1 MADGTDVD
9 AVDEAASGD
18 QPVRG
23 ARRRP
28 PAASP
33 AGFDDPQP
41 LLRIVR
47 SWPWAGWLVGGIV
60 LLRLIAVAGMRL
72 YIYVDSGEYDRID
85 FSGDWR
91 RPWATPYLYWLIP
104 GSNRGTVVGQALVGA
119 ACWATLALCASAWFR
134 LRTSRIAVA
143 VVIGGLGCTT
153 VVTNWD
159 AAKLSE
165 SLGLSLTVL
174 VIAAWLNFVRRTDAV
189 TAGLVAMV
197 TLPWLFVRQSLV
209 PTAWLVVAVAGVA
222 TVVVWRH
229 RRTAGVVAVRI
240 LAVLCVVLAI
250 ETAVASAT
258 YSHNQEIVHENL
270 LVIVSNRVGPDPARL
285 AWFEDHGMPVPK
297 SGDLSPDSLRD
308 DPAFA
313 HWVAHEGRSTYVR
326 YLATHPWYALT
337 APLDDF
343 TTVRQS
349 ALDEYE
355 RPTAM
360 LAPPDSYATSR
371 PVLPSLAEQ
380 ALFGPGDTGMVIT
393 LLVVVLGW
401 TLVRIRRRSVRW
413 AIPLSLVGLAFASL
427 YTGWHGATPELG
439 RLALMG
445 AMGLRIGLFLQ
456 LAFLIE
462 DEVVARR
469 DRRAPGGARDQRVA
483 RDVAPTS

>member
-1 MADGTDVD
+1 VADGSE
-9 AVDEAASGD
+9 AEAAGRRWR
-18 QPVRG
+18 RG
-23 ARRRP
+23 A
-28 PAASP
+28 AASL

-41 LLRIVR
+41 IHRLVR
-47 SWPWAGWLVGGIV
+47 SWPWAGWLVGAV
-60 LLRLIAVAGMRL
+60 VVLRLLAVAGMRL
-72 YIYVDSGEYDRID
+72 YIYVDSGEYDRVD

-104 GSNRGTVVGQALVGA
+104 GNERGTVIGQALVGA
-119 ACWATLALCASAWFR
+119 VCWATLALCAAAWFR
-134 LRTSRIAVA
+134 LRNSRIAVA
-143 VVIGGLGCTT
+143 VAIGALGCTT

-189 TAGLVAMV
+189 TAGLVAMA
-197 TLPWLFVRQSLV
+197 TLPWLFVRQSV
-209 PTAWLVVAVAGVA
+209 IPTAWLVVLLTAIAA
-222 TVVVWRH
+222 VVVWRH
-229 RRTAGVVAVRI
+229 RRTSGMVVVQI
-240 LAVLCVVLAI
+240 LAVLCAVLAI
-250 ETAVASAT
+250 ETAAASIT
-258 YSHNQEIVHENL
+258 YSHNQEIVQENL
-270 LVIVSNRVGPDPARL
+270 LVIVANRVAPDPGRL
-285 AWFEDHGMPVPK
+285 QWFEDHGMPVPA
-297 SGDLSPDSLRD
+297 SGDLGPDALRS

-313 HWVAHEGRSTYVR
+313 DWVAHEGRSTYVK

-337 APLDDF
+337 APLGDF
-343 TTVRQS
+343 TSVRQS

-371 PVLPSLAEQ
+371 PVLPSLVEQ

-393 LLVVVLGW
+393 LLLVVLGW
-401 TLVRIRRRSVRW
+401 TIARIRRRSVRW
-413 AIPLSLVGLAFASL
+413 TIPLSLVGLAFASL

-445 AMGLRIGLFLQ
+445 AIALRIGLFLQ

-462 DEVVARR
+462 DEVIAWRARR
-469 DRRAPGGARDQRVA
+469 DRAEPGVVG
-483 RDVAPTS
+483 DVAPTP